1 MNKRAIFITS
11 LLLALLLH
19 MGSGYIMV
27 RDEKSRIVEYQQQ
40 DNALPIDMIQ
50 LMPEALFPTPPSPE
64 NEPEND
70 SEPESDPDS
79 SEEKAPEEEREDA
92 QEEGIEDAIEEEE
105 TKTQAE
111 PKEADEALKAQEAEQ
126 EAQAPSYQQNL
137 SKGGDLLRE
146 NILPP
151 RKEGEYRRTVSNDID
166 PYQQLRENALALLAD
181 TPFFD
186 KEWKDTPQGEED
198 PTYYSSEFVQLLQK
212 FNPTEPINQEELPET
227 DEAPAPE
234 EAEVSDSNQFGTNE
248 PVTLIVNR
256 ILPPVDQSLLDEI
269 AKKEEATKER
279 SISTNMMNAA
289 GSQIRRLEY
298 NVALASSECFS
309 NHIRGSNRRYQVA
322 VMIFEEPRR
331 TGVFRSSG
339 NPGLDECVVKM
350 TNELIQIPAE
360 MERIRDYAPRMGD
373 AYLLNASF

>member
-1 MNKRAIFITS
+1 MNKRAIFIMS
-11 LLLALLLH
+11 LLLALCLH
-19 MGSGYIMV
+19 IGSGYIMV

-50 LMPEALFPTPPSPE
+50 LMPEALFPTPAPE
-64 NEPEND
+64 NEPENNP
-70 SEPESDPDS
+70 EPESDS
-79 SEEKAPEEEREDA
+79 SEEKSPEEESEDA
-92 QEEGIEDAIEEEE
+92 QEEGIEDVIEEE
-105 TKTQAE
+105 TQAGSD
-111 PKEADEALKAQEAEQ
+111 EADEALKAQ

-227 DEAPAPE
+227 DETPAPE

>member
-1 MNKRAIFITS
+1 MS
-11 LLLALLLH
+11 LLLALCLH
-19 MGSGYIMV
+19 IGSGYIMV

-92 QEEGIEDAIEEEE
+92 QEEGIEDAIKEEE

-111 PKEADEALKAQEAEQ
+111 PKEAEQ